1 MFSFLSQVVSVSEVT
16 SEGKQGGKGNSHK
29 PYFGNAT
36 TYSASIRTLPHIWR
50 RGEVATRAMYQPG
63 IWKEELLHCFL
74 LCSSDQ
80 VREAASCLKML

>member
-1 MFSFLSQVVSVSEVT
+1 MSEVT

-29 PYFGNAT
+29 PCFGNAT

-50 RGEVATRAMYQPG
+50 RVEVATRAMYQAG
-63 IWKEELLHCFL
+63 ISKEELLHCFL

-80 VREAASCLKML
+80 VREAASYLKML